1 MNRKER
7 MKALE
12 RMAQA
17 AGTTSTTSTT
27 STTGTQGA
35 ASAAAPPVQ
44 RSASASTV
52 FPSITVGWDSS
63 RVVYVNKVVGQL
75 DAATSKGTSN
85 KYNFQKL
92 WDAKFPAGAESE
104 FTSPVKD
111 LLVLFRKVF
120 MYFLNNGVP
129 FQTQLNAGQVT
140 QRVNVILSAPEIAK
154 FEQVDPNGPLGQAGV
169 SLATIRQTLTSMLPA
184 NASK

>member
-1 MNRKER
+1 MNRKDR

-17 AGTTSTTSTT
+17 AGTNT

-35 ASAAAPPVQ
+35 PNAAAPPAQ
-44 RSASASTV
+44 RSPSASTV
-52 FPSITVGWDSS
+52 FPSIVTGWDSS
-63 RVVYVNKVVGQL
+63 RVVYVNNIVGQL
-75 DAATSKGTSN
+75 DAATSKGTNN

-92 WDAKFPAGAESE
+92 WDAKFPTGADSE

-120 MYFLNNGVP
+120 MQFLNNGVP
-129 FQTQLNAGQVT
+129 FQKALNSAEVT
-140 QRVNVILSAPEIAK
+140 QRVNAILSAPEISK
-154 FEQVDPNGPLGQAGV
+154 FEQVDPNSPLGQAGV
-169 SLATIRQTLTSMLPA
+169 SLASIRQTLTSMLPA

>member
-17 AGTTSTTSTT
+17 TGTTTN
-27 STTGTQGA
+27 TTGTPGA
-35 ASAAAPPVQ
+35 TSAAAPPAQ
-44 RSASASTV
+44 RSASASTL
-52 FPSITVGWDSS
+52 FPSVVTGWDSS
-63 RVVYVNKVVGQL
+63 RVVYVNKIVGQL
-75 DAATSKGTSN
+75 DAAVGKGTN
-85 KYNFQKL
+85 GKYNFQKL
-92 WDAKFPAGAESE
+92 WNAKFPTGAESE

-120 MYFLNNGVP
+120 MQFLNNGVP
-129 FQTQLNAGQVT
+129 FQKPLNNGEVT
-140 QRVNVILSAPEIAK
+140 QKVNVILSAPEIAK

-169 SLATIRQTLTSMLPA
+169 SLASIRQNLTSMLPA

>member
-7 MKALE
+7 MKALG

-17 AGTTSTTSTT
+17 AGTTSTT

-75 DAATSKGTSN
+75 DAATGKGTSN

-120 MYFLNNGVP
+120 VYFLNNGIP
-129 FQTQLNAGQVT
+129 FQTQLNSGQVT
-140 QRVNVILSAPEIAK
+140 QRVNVILTSPEIAK